1 MENLKIG
8 KIVKTKKGD
17 TCVIVDIL
25 KDEAIIFNITEMEP
39 DKIKVKDIKEIIGEA
54 NCTTMEVD
62 GNKVTIKNPE
72 KEKTEEKKESDD
84 NEESEEKDDNFA
96 EMFGEL
102 VKLFGQAAISLG
114 NVLIDIAK
122 EDKDGE

>member
-25 KDEAIIFNITEMEP
+25 DDEAIIFNITKMEP
-39 DKIKVKDIKEIIGEA
+39 DKIKTKDIKEIIGEA
-54 NCTTMEVD
+54 NCTTMEID
-62 GNKVTIKNPE
+62 GKKVTIKG
-72 KEKTEEKKESDD
+72 TEEKTESDD
-84 NEESEEKDDNFA
+84 NEESEEKDNNFT

-102 VKLFGQAAISLG
+102 IKLFGQAAISLG
-114 NVLIDIAK
+114 NVLVDIGK

>member
-1 MENLKIG
+1 MKNLKIG

-25 KDEAIIFNITEMEP
+25 DDEAIIFNITKMEP
-39 DKIKVKDIKEIIGEA
+39 DKIKTKDIKEIIGEA
-54 NCTTMEVD
+54 NCTTMEID
-62 GNKVTIKNPE
+62 GKKVTIKG
-72 KEKTEEKKESDD
+72 TEEKEEEKTESDD
-84 NEESEEKDDNFA
+84 NGESEEKDNNFT

-102 VKLFGQAAISLG
+102 IKLFGQAAISLG
-114 NVLIDIAK
+114 NVLVDIGK

>member
-25 KDEAIIFNITEMEP
+25 DDEAIIFNITKMEP
-39 DKIKVKDIKEIIGEA
+39 DKIKTKDIKEIIGEA
-54 NCTTMEVD
+54 NCTTMEID
-62 GNKVTIKNPE
+62 GKKVTIKG
-72 KEKTEEKKESDD
+72 TEEKEEEKTESDD
-84 NEESEEKDDNFA
+84 NEESEEKDNNFT

-102 VKLFGQAAISLG
+102 IKLFGQAAISLG
-114 NVLIDIAK
+114 NVLVDIGK